1 MEHLALLSH
10 IIVVRRITILR
21 TSGLLPA
28 LHL

>member
-1 MEHLALLSH
+1 LSQ
-10 IIVVRRITILR
+10 ITGVRRITILR